1 MDDSHVTIGPKGS
14 ASFVGHDAVKLFRT
28 MTLRNALSMY
38 QKTKMKPNRAW
49 TPTAMLNL
57 AGHICGKTYK
67 RGQYQAAI
75 DDLTVWI
82 ETMRSALPITRID

>member
-1 MDDSHVTIGPKGS
+1 MDDSHVTIGPRGS
-14 ASFVGHDAVKLFRT
+14 ASFVGHDAVELFRA
-28 MTLRNALSMY
+28 MTLRNALGMY
-38 QKTKMKPNRAW
+38 QKTGMKPNRAW

-57 AGHICGKTYK
+57 AGHIGGKKYK
-67 RGQYQAAI
+67 RRAYQEAI